1 MYKVM
6 IIDDETM
13 VRWGLR
19 DLLDWEAEGF
29 FVCEDGKD
37 GKDGLQK
44 LLRQKPDLALVDI
57 KMPGMSGIELIGAA
71 REQGFSG
78 HFIILTGYS
87 EFEFAKSAIS
97 MGVREYLLKPI
108 DEEELQ
114 NCVRKIRR
122 ELDEKEGER
131 IYHSVNEGI
140 AREELLRRILLG
152 SGSREELEEQIERYQ
167 LSFQEGILCV
177 ALLADLDG
185 LAPGRQ
191 SPPDRVSGSM
201 SVSRGSSDESRSL
214 PDGQSVQGFQAGA
227 ESGHRSEAEG
237 LFREKAEAFLQDESL
252 YFQKAWMDG
261 CVAIVCGGLDYK
273 SWAELLA
280 ARNERLK
287 RRFGSGLLIGVGH
300 NVNKWPDLCYSCEFA
315 RFMLEQKFLFGHY
328 TVLSISTIEEQQK
341 IVENPSV
348 EQFVMLIE
356 VGALEE
362 IRECAEKF
370 KTYCISCL
378 MKEMDIKIQILYHL
392 MLIRGKIEKKY
403 GSLADSAAGLME
415 ELNQAQE
422 LNRLVELYVQI
433 MQDMCRQI
441 GSDGADMV
449 IKRMYYYMEKNY
461 DQDLKLE
468 SFAKMFNY
476 NSNYLGKIFRRE
488 IGDSFNNA
496 LDTIRIA
503 NAKRLLSQTDLKVYQ
518 ISEQVGYRNIDY
530 FYLKFKKYVGVSP
543 KEYKKIL

>member
-1 MYKVM
+1 MA
-6 IIDDETM
+6 DGADAG
-13 VRWGLR
+13 RCL
-19 DLLDWEAEGF
+19 EAEG
-29 FVCEDGKD
+29 
-37 GKDGLQK
+37 
-44 LLRQKPDLALVDI
+44 R
-57 KMPGMSGIELIGAA
+57 
-71 REQGFSG
+71 
-78 HFIILTGYS
+78 
-87 EFEFAKSAIS
+87 
-97 MGVREYLLKPI
+97 
-108 DEEELQ
+108 
-114 NCVRKIRR
+114 
-122 ELDEKEGER
+122 
-131 IYHSVNEGI
+131 
-140 AREELLRRILLG
+140 
-152 SGSREELEEQIERYQ
+152 
-167 LSFQEGILCV
+167 
-177 ALLADLDG
+177 
-185 LAPGRQ
+185 
-191 SPPDRVSGSM
+191 
-201 SVSRGSSDESRSL
+201 
-214 PDGQSVQGFQAGA
+214 
-227 ESGHRSEAEG
+227 
-237 LFREKAEAFLQDESL
+237 FREKAEAFLQDESL
-252 YFQKAWMDG
+252 YFQKTSIDG
-261 CVAIVCGGLDYK
+261 CIAIVSGGLDYK

-280 ARNERLK
+280 ARNERLV

-328 TVLSISTIEEQQK
+328 AVLSISTMEEQQK
-341 IVENPSV
+341 IAENPPV

-370 KTYCISCL
+370 KTYCISHL
-378 MKEMDIKIQILYHL
+378 MKEMDIKIQILYNL
-392 MLIRGKIEKKY
+392 MLIRGRLEKKY
-403 GSLADSAAGLME
+403 GNLDSSAARLTE

-433 MQDMCRQI
+433 MQDLCRQI

-476 NSNYLGKIFRRE
+476 NSNYLGKIFRKE